1 MNHVVV
7 VGAGLA
13 GVRSVEALRARG
25 YRGRVTLVGDEN
37 HRPYDRPPLSKAVL
51 LGDLDS
57 TVVDSDLGA
66 LDVDLR
72 TSVSAKGL
80 RHGALET
87 TEGELEYDG
96 LIIATGAS
104 PIRLRG
110 EGAQHVLRTI
120 DDALALR
127 ELLVPGARVVV
138 VGAGWIGAEVATA
151 ARRAGCEVTVVE
163 AAQSPL
169 AVALGTEVGGRT
181 VPWYAEAGIDLRLG
195 TMVGSVDPGGL
206 TMMDGSWI
214 PADVVVTGVGVRPTV
229 GWLAGS
235 GVEID
240 NGVVVDEHLRTS
252 MEGVVAVGDCANWW
266 SRRFGRRMRVEHWD
280 TALNAP
286 ETAVA
291 TLLGE
296 TAVYD
301 PVPYFWSEQFGRML
315 QYAGHHDGARLVLR
329 GDPATDRKWAACWL
343 TDDHRMAAILT
354 VDRPRDLVQ
363 GRRIVEGGQRL
374 DVDRAMDP
382 SVPLRDCL

>member
-25 YRGRVTLVGDEN
+25 YHGRVTLVGDES
-37 HRPYDRPPLSKAVL
+37 HRPYDRPPLSKAVMF
-51 LGDLDS
+51 GDLDS

-66 LDVDLR
+66 LDIDLR
-72 TSVSAKGL
+72 TEVAAKGL
-80 RHGALET
+80 REGVVET

-96 LIIATGAS
+96 LVIATGAT

-110 EGAQHVLRTI
+110 EGPQYTLRTI

-127 ELLVPGARVVV
+127 ARLTPGTRVVI

-151 ARRAGCEVTVVE
+151 ARRADCEVTVVE
-163 AAQSPL
+163 AAASPL
-169 AVALGTEVGGRT
+169 AVALGPEIGGHT
-181 VPWYAEAGIDLRLG
+181 APWYAQAGIELRLG

-214 PADVVVTGVGVRPTV
+214 PADVVVAGIGVRPAV

-235 GVEID
+235 GIALD
-240 NGVVVDEHLRTS
+240 NGVLVDEHLRTS
-252 MEGVVAVGDCANWW
+252 MDRIVAVGDCANWW
-266 SRRFGRRMRVEHWD
+266 SRRFGRRLRVEHWD
-280 TALNAP
+280 TALHAP

-291 TLLGE
+291 TLLGQ

-315 QYAGHHDGARLVLR
+315 QYAGHHTGARLVLR
-329 GDPATDRKWAACWL
+329 GDPASDPKWAAIWL
-343 TDDHRMAAILT
+343 TEDHRLAAIFT

-374 DVDRAMDP
+374 DEDRAKDP
-382 SVPLRDCL
+382 SIPLRDCL

>member
-25 YRGRVTLVGDEN
+25 YRGRVTLVGDED

-51 LGDLDS
+51 LGELDS
-57 TVVDSDLGA
+57 TAVDSDLGA

-72 TSVSAKGL
+72 TSVAAKGL
-80 RHGALET
+80 REGAVET

-96 LIIATGAS
+96 LIIATGAA

-110 EGAQHVLRTI
+110 EGTQHVLRTI

-127 ELLVPGARVVV
+127 GLLVPGARVVV

-163 AAQSPL
+163 AARSPL
-169 AVALGTEVGGRT
+169 AVALGTEVGGLT

-206 TMMDGSWI
+206 TMMDGSWL

-235 GVEID
+235 GVELD
-240 NGVVVDEHLRTS
+240 NGVLVDEHLSTS
-252 MEGVVAVGDCANWW
+252 MKGVVAVGDCANWL

-280 TALNAP
+280 TALHAP

-329 GDPATDRKWAACWL
+329 GDPAAGRRWSAFWL
-343 TDDHRMAAILT
+343 TDDDRMAAILT
-354 VDRPRDLVQ
+354 VEVPRDLVQ
-363 GRRIVEGGQRL
+363 GRRIIEGGQRL
-374 DVDRAMDP
+374 DVDRATDP